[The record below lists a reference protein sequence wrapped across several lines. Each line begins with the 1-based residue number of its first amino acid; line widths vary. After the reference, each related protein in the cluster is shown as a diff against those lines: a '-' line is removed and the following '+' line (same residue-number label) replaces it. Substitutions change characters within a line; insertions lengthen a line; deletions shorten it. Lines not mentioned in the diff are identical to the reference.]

1 VSAQINPKTIMVD
14 GLEIRYAE
22 GGQNGPDAILLSPW
36 PESIFAFEQV
46 WPHLSA
52 VSHLVAIDP
61 PGFGRSAYRQSLM
74 NPQAM
79 GEFVV
84 KIAAAL
90 GLKTPHIVGPDI
102 GTSSVLFAAAAD
114 PRGFRSIVVGSGAS
128 AVPIDVTGP
137 LQEWVEAVDLEP
149 YRKMDGRKIAEMVF
163 GFIAG
168 YVPSVEIREDYMASY
183 EGDRFANTIPYVQS
197 YREYLPKLAELLPS
211 ISTPVRIV
219 AGAEDPVVP
228 ASNAAFL
235 RDRLPNAQVD
245 LIAGAGHF
253 CWEEN
258 PRAYAELITTW
269 WDRADAAAKTNS
281 KN

>member
-1 VSAQINPKTIMVD
+1 MSAPINPKTINVD

-22 GGQNGPDAILLSPW
+22 GGRNGPDAILLSPW

-46 WPHLSA
+46 WPRLAA

-61 PGFGRSAYRQSLM
+61 PGFGRSQYRQSLM

-90 GLKTPHIVGPDI
+90 SLKTPHIVGPDI
-102 GTSSVLFAAAAD
+102 GTSSVLFAAAAN
-114 PRGFRSIVVGSGAS
+114 PRGFRSIVVGSGGA

-137 LQEWVEAVDLEP
+137 LKEWVESVDIEP
-149 YRKMDGRKIAEMVF
+149 YRKMGGRKIVEVVLS
-163 GFIAG
+163 FIAG
-168 YVPSVEIREDYMASY
+168 YVPSAEIREDYMASY
-183 EGDRFANTIPYVQS
+183 EGDRFANTVPYAQS
-197 YREYLPKLAELLPS
+197 YREYLPKLAALLPR

-219 AGAEDPVVP
+219 AGAQDPVVP
-228 ASNAAFL
+228 VSNATFL

-245 LIAGAGHF
+245 LIPGAGHF
-253 CWEEN
+253 CWEEK
-258 PRAYAELITTW
+258 PAAYAELIATW
-269 WDRADAAAKTNS
+269 WDRADAA
-281 KN
+281 